1 MVSGQREKGSAS
13 ESRWGRSGG
22 GDGLPLQPQRAQSR
36 LKPGEPILTQ
46 DRRCYIGIDVGTGSA
61 RAGVFDAD
69 GRMLGQSTHP
79 IKMWKPQAD
88 FVEQSS
94 DDIWSACAAA
104 VRQAVTEA
112 DIDAT
117 NVRGIGFDATCSL
130 VALDES
136 DRPVSVSPTGN
147 DEQNVIVWMDHR
159 ALEQTARIN
168 EGGHAVLSYVG
179 GIISPEM
186 ESPKLGW
193 LRENLP
199 DCWKRTRRFFD
210 LADFLTYRATGDETR
225 SLCTTVCKWTYQGHL
240 EPTIPG
246 SVGSWDDTYW
256 QSIGLGELASEG
268 YRRIG
273 TRIRPMGEPIAHGL
287 TERAAAEFGLTPGTP
302 VAVSIIDAHA
312 GGVGML
318 GAPLAGSGEVDLQ
331 KRLALIGGTSSC
343 HMAVSK
349 EPRFVNGVWGP
360 FYSAMIPGLWLTEG
374 GQSATGALIDHIIFS
389 HVRSRELEQ
398 EAKQRGITVYEILA
412 EVLDKLA
419 SNTEF
424 PAELT
429 RELHVLPDFHGNRSP
444 RANPNARGMI
454 SGLKLSDSLEDL
466 ALLYLATV
474 QAVAHGTRHILDA
487 MTESGYEI
495 ETVLTTGGGAK
506 NPIFLREHADITGRK
521 IVLPKEP
528 EAVLLGSAML
538 GAVAA
543 GDCATL
549 TEAMTKMSAADK
561 IIEPFRG
568 AVATY
573 HDAKHEVFLRM
584 YEDQMNY
591 RDLMNRKY
599 IGAL

>member
-1 MVSGQREKGSAS
+1 M
-13 ESRWGRSGG
+13 
-22 GDGLPLQPQRAQSR
+22 
-36 LKPGEPILTQ
+36 TQ
-46 DRRCYIGIDVGTGSA
+46 DHRCYIGVDVGTGSA
-61 RAGVFDAD
+61 RAGVFNSS
-69 GRMLGQSTHP
+69 GKMLGQSSRP

-94 DDIWSACAAA
+94 DDIWDSSAAA
-104 VRQAVTEA
+104 IRQAVAEA
-112 DIDAT
+112 DIEVT

-130 VALDES
+130 VALDGS

-159 ALEQTARIN
+159 AIEQAARIN
-168 EGGHAVLSYVG
+168 EGEHPALRYVG

-186 ESPKLGW
+186 ESPKLKW
-193 LRENLP
+193 LKENLP
-199 DCWKRTRRFFD
+199 DSWKRARHFFD

-225 SLCTTVCKWTYQGHL
+225 SLCSTVCKWTYQGHL
-240 EPTIPG
+240 APTIPG
-246 SVGSWDDTYW
+246 SVGKWEDSYW
-256 QSIGLGELASEG
+256 KSIGLGELVSEG

-273 TRIRPMGEPIAHGL
+273 TRIRPMGEPIAQGL
-287 TERAAAEFGLTPGTP
+287 TEKAAFDFGLNPGTP

-318 GAPLAGSGEVDLQ
+318 GARVADGTEVELE

-343 HMAVSK
+343 HMAISK
-349 EPRFVNGVWGP
+349 EARFVDGVWGP

-389 HVRSRELEQ
+389 HVRGHELQ
-398 EAKQRGITVYEILA
+398 QDARNRGITVYEILA

-419 SNTEF
+419 VGTEF
-424 PAELT
+424 PAQLT
-429 RELHVLPDFHGNRSP
+429 RELHVQPDFHGNRSP

-454 SGLKLSDSLEDL
+454 SGLTLGDSLEDL

-474 QAVAHGTRHILDA
+474 QAVAYGTRHILDA
-487 MTESGYEI
+487 LTLGGYEI

-506 NPIFLREHADITGRK
+506 NPIFLREHADITGRR

-543 GDCATL
+543 GDCATV
-549 TEAMTKMSAADK
+549 TEAMTEMSAADTV
-561 IIEPFRG
+561 IEPCQG
-568 AVATY
+568 ATARY
-573 HDAKHEVFLRM
+573 HDAKRQVFLEM
-584 YEDQMNY
+584 YEDQMKYNS
-591 RDLMNRKY
+591 LMKQKS
-599 IGAL
+599 